1 MMGEIVPH
9 SMKNLSVGSMGGRVW
24 VGARPEEGIAPIAW
38 PCALLRATW
47 ARTGGNAVDWFLER
61 AAHSAPV
68 SHADRHMC
76 ACVQGPASPFVS
88 PCVIILPP
96 GRCGVA
102 VD

>member
-1 MMGEIVPH
+1 MIGEIVPH
-9 SMKNLSVGSMGGRVW
+9 SMKNLSVGSMGGRVGLGRGQRR
-24 VGARPEEGIAPIAW
+24 VSPPSLGL
-38 PCALLRATW
+38 ALLRATW